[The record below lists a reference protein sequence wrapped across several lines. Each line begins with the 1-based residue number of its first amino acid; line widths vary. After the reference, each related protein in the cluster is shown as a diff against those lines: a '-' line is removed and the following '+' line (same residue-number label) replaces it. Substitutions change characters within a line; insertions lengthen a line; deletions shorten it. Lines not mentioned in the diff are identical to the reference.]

1 VENTRIL
8 KKRFYKEG
16 KQMEAKQTFNDV
28 AVEYD
33 NFRPSYPKELFEDVI
48 RFSDIKK
55 NAKILE
61 IGCGTG
67 QATKGFIDEG
77 FNNITCIELG
87 DQLANIARKKF
98 EHEKNLKVYNSSFE
112 EWEGQA
118 SYFDLAI
125 SATAFHFI
133 EPQIGYRKVA
143 NLLKENGT
151 TAFFWTI
158 HVASYEGVFNEI
170 RNAYYKYAPK
180 LNDANLPTPEEEIEK
195 RINIMK
201 STEILKEVEVKRY
214 LWKDTYTGEEYVAL
228 LNTHSKHRLL
238 PDEDREI
245 LFSEIKQSI
254 DNHGGTIEK
263 QQMVVLYLAKIQ

>member
-1 VENTRIL
+1 
-8 KKRFYKEG
+8 
-16 KQMEAKQTFNDV
+16 MEAKQTFNDV
-28 AVEYD
+28 AEEY
-33 NFRPSYPKELFEDVI
+33 NTYRPSYPKELFEDVI
-48 RFSDIKK
+48 KFSDHKE

-77 FNNITCIELG
+77 YNHITCIELG

-98 EHEKNLKVYNSSFE
+98 EHEKNVQVYNSSFE
-112 EWEGQA
+112 EWEGKA

-133 EPQIGYRKVA
+133 EPQYGYRKVA
-143 NLLKENGT
+143 KLLRENGT

-158 HVASYEGVFNEI
+158 HVASYEGLFNEI
-170 RNAYYKYAPK
+170 RDAYNKYAPK
-180 LNDANLPTPEEEIEK
+180 LNDANLPTPEEEIDK
-195 RINIMK
+195 RINIMENTGIFK
-201 STEILKEVEVKRY
+201 EIEVKRY
-214 LWKDTYTGEEYVAL
+214 LWKDTYTSEEYVSL

-238 PDEDREI
+238 PDEDREK

-254 DNHGGTIEK
+254 DNHGGTVEK
-263 QQMVVLYLAKIQ
+263 QQMVALYLAKIQ